1 MREFTLAALN
11 AGRFDDKIC
20 TEIHA
25 WAQMNIGTG
34 LGPKRKDVVIS
45 GAVNS
50 VLQGCEIS
58 KAKPDSVDDNF
69 AVELKKRMLFRM
81 LSLFVQGQTEI
92 LKIRTS
98 SISMLAIT

>member
-1 MREFTLAALN
+1 MAALN

-34 LGPKRKDVVIS
+34 LGPKRKDEVIS

-69 AVELKKRMLFRM
+69 AVELKKRVEQMYDKCK
-81 LSLFVQGQTEI
+81 EWDA
-92 LKIRTS
+92 K
-98 SISMLAIT
+98 